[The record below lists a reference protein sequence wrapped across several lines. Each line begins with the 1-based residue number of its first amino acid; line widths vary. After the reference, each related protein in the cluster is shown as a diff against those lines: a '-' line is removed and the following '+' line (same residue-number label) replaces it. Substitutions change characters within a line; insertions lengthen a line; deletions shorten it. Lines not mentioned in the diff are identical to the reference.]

1 MLLRAALFVATVAAL
16 AGSGAWAGDREE
28 GARLRE
34 QGMRIFQG
42 LGVPR
47 DDAKA
52 VALLEEAA
60 ERGDLVAQVN
70 LAKMYENGLSVAQSD
85 ARSARWWLAAA
96 RQGDAA
102 AQFRVGEIVYL
113 GQGLPR
119 DRLEAV
125 TWWSRALAHASPA
138 QREWMQRTVDSLREP
153 VTAAEWEEAR
163 HRAAL

>member
-1 MLLRAALFVATVAAL
+1 MLLRAALFAATVAAL
-16 AGSGAWAGDREE
+16 AAGGAWAGEREQ
-28 GARLRE
+28 ATRLRE
-34 QGMRIFQG
+34 RGMRIYQG

-52 VALLEEAA
+52 VALLERAA
-60 ERGDLVAQVN
+60 ALGDLVAQVN

-102 AQFRVGEIVYL
+102 AQFRVGEILYL

-119 DRLEAV
+119 DRMEAI
-125 TWWSRALAHASPA
+125 TWWSRALAHADPA
-138 QREWMQRTVDSLREP
+138 QREWMQRTVDSVREA

-163 HRAAL
+163 RRAAL